1 VNTLLNRKTETKYIG
16 QWITTSALPTGV
28 APFTGPKWQNVVQ
41 QLGVSTNWCVA
52 LPAQVQGLTDL
63 TRIGDK
69 IEPTAHHVKMT
80 LRIAQG
86 YLSGPPV
93 TFNAQQIPLD
103 VTAYIFYGYVK
114 SMKTYQGAAAAT
126 LAQQSVVVSGQNEA
140 ARAYQ
145 RLLNNGDD
153 TFSAFNGD
161 PALAQLPLSDYV
173 NMKVKKVHYRQAS
186 GWINS
191 SNGLVGDNTP
201 VPNTDSQNTLSKQ
214 ITLKFRPPAKLSY
227 KTSTDIYPENYA
239 PVFAVAYVYNDAC
252 GFTYNPLTPGALE
265 YVAQAQMWFKDH
277 Q

>member
-1 VNTLLNRKTETKYIG
+1 M
-16 QWITTSALPTGV
+16 PTGV

-41 QLGVSTNWCVA
+41 SLGVANNWCVA

-69 IEPTAHHVKMT
+69 IEPVGHQVKMT
-80 LRIAQG
+80 LRIAPG
-86 YLSGPPV
+86 YLMGPPV
-93 TFNAQQIPLD
+93 TYNAQQVPLD

-114 SMKTYQGAAAAT
+114 SLKTYQGGAASS
-126 LAQQSVVVSGQNEA
+126 LAGNSVCVTGQNEA

-173 NMKVKKVHYRQAS
+173 NMRVAKLHYRQGY
-186 GWINS
+186 GWINTAS
-191 SNGLVGDNTP
+191 GLVGDNTP

-214 ITLKFRPPAKLSY
+214 IILQYKPPAKLAY

-239 PVFAVAYVYNDAC
+239 PVFAVGYVYNDAL
-252 GFTYNPLTPGALE
+252 GFTAIPAGNPGALE